1 MAGLDEREGLAV
13 TQKEAAVAVEAGVVD
28 VVVGFE
34 GVGPVMAEE
43 IEVAYGHR
51 RFGSKG
57 RGGIISA
64 EVDEQAQTF
73 LGTALVIS
81 LGEHIHA
88 FSGELGSELDSACGH
103 DVELVDHAGVVGIG
117 AESPGTLNIS
127 LGER

>member
-1 MAGLDEREGLAV
+1 
-13 TQKEAAVAVEAGVVD
+13 
-28 VVVGFE
+28 
-34 GVGPVMAEE
+34 MAEE

-51 RFGSKG
+51 RFGSEG

-64 EVDEQAQTF
+64 EVEEKRQTF
-73 LGTALVIS
+73 LRTALVIS

-117 AESPGTLNIS
+117 AEGPGTLNIS
-127 LGER
+127 LGKRREPLRKNGVLRAGREGDADGCCRD